1 MTFTKAADANRPAIE
16 YRTRTKEFIVFGRKP
31 MFGHQ
36 GKAVELFRTKSR
48 ESAHAKL
55 AAIEEEAERLTEQ
68 RLIPVIT
75 VYGAIGVKDQNWRYI
90 IAVIHPDKPEGP
102 PSLVS
107 GTYFESDGK
116 LLLKKLARDNK
127 ERTFKL
133 FLTATGRELGSAT
146 IGTTNNP
153 EEPAQ

>member
-16 YRTRTKEFIVFGRKP
+16 YRTRTKEFVVFGRKP

-68 RLIPVIT
+68 RLTPVIT

-90 IAVIHPDKPEGP
+90 VAVIQPEGP

-116 LLLKKLARDNK
+116 ILLKKLAKDNK

-133 FLTATGRELGSAT
+133 FLTATGRELDSQT
-146 IGTTNNP
+146 I
-153 EEPAQ
+153 